1 MRWIKSYL
9 ETVLLSV
16 ALANIAAIVVWWS
29 VFSSRLI
36 SDAATLSRT
45 LVTRDLIG
53 TEDLVEGAMAAID
66 GRAQRMQL
74 MIYGEMGTLVLALLL
89 CVVALFVL
97 SRRRRQGRERLEK
110 LLQVTTHELKTPIAG
125 VRALLQS
132 LALGSIPAQS
142 AGEFLAQGVRECDR
156 LEHLAETMLAYQRAL
171 SHRERPRLEPL
182 SARSLVAEVLEG
194 RAKLSS
200 DPALHTAELTDATV
214 LADKDSMRVVLENL
228 LDNARKYGG
237 AEVNLKT
244 RVEGGRFLLEVRDT
258 GLGFEPSSA
267 ETLFD
272 PFTAA
277 RHSNEARGSGL
288 GLSIARQLA
297 GLMGGALTAMS
308 PGPGKGST
316 FTLTLALAPGSPAL
330 ASGSVRH
337 A

>member
-16 ALANIAAIVVWWS
+16 ALANIAAIVLWWS

-45 LVTRDLIG
+45 LVTRDLAG
-53 TEDLVEGAMAAID
+53 TSDLVDDAMAAID
-66 GRAQRMQL
+66 SRAERMQL
-74 MIYGEMGTLVLALLL
+74 MIYGEMGTLVVALLL

-132 LALGSIPAQS
+132 LALGSIPAESS
-142 AGEFLAQGVRECDR
+142 AEFLAQGVRECDR

-171 SHRERPRLEPL
+171 AHRDRPRLEAL
-182 SARSLVAEVLEG
+182 SARSVVGEVLEG

-200 DPALHTAELTDATV
+200 DPALRSAELAEVMV

-237 AEVNLKT
+237 AEVNLQT
-244 RVEGGRFLLEVRDT
+244 RVEAGRFLLEVRDT
-258 GLGFEPSSA
+258 GVGFAPENA

-272 PFTAA
+272 PFTEA
-277 RHSNEARGSGL
+277 RRGAEARGSGL

-297 GLMGGALTAMS
+297 RLMGGALTAVS
-308 PGPGKGST
+308 PGPGKGRT
-316 FTLTLALAPGSPAL
+316 FTRSLALAPARLELP
-330 ASGSVRH
+330 SGSVRH